1 MKKVLT
7 LALLMVSLALFMN
20 VSDLNA
26 QNGKGK
32 GKQNKQG
39 KQNSCK
45 FVDANNDGIC
55 DNFVDANNDG
65 KCDNCTGTGV
75 CDGTGKGKGMG
86 QGKCGAGCGK
96 FVDANNDGKCDNF
109 VDANNDGKCD
119 NCTGAGKC
127 DGTGKGKGM
136 GQGKCGAG
144 CGKFVDANNDGKCD
158 NFVDANSDGKCDNC
172 TGTGTCDGTRK
183 GKGMGLKKGHGCK
196 GSCGSQTNNNF
207 KIDQNTPNPVTG
219 MTKINV
225 VLQQEEYVKVTLFD
239 YSGSKIKDVFDG
251 KLKAGDNTVEF
262 SVNGLNP
269 GNYLYVVEVAGKLQ
283 SKNMMIVK

>member
-7 LALLMVSLALFMN
+7 LALLMVSMAMFLN
-20 VSDLNA
+20 VTDMNA

-39 KQNSCK
+39 KQASCK

-55 DNFVDANNDG
+55 DNFVDANGDG
-65 KCDNCTGTGV
+65 KCDNCTGNGT
-75 CDGTGKGKGMG
+75 CDGTGKGMK
-86 QGKCGAGCGK
+86 QGSGKSCCGK

-109 VDANNDGKCD
+109 VDANL
-119 NCTGAGKC
+119 
-127 DGTGKGKGM
+127 
-136 GQGKCGAG
+136 
-144 CGKFVDANNDGKCD
+144 
-158 NFVDANSDGKCDNC
+158 DGKCDNC
-172 TGTGTCDGTRK
+172 TGTGTCDGTGK
-183 GKGMGLKKGHGCK
+183 GKGMGMKKGQGCK

-219 MTKINV
+219 LTKVNV
-225 VLQQEEYVKVTLFD
+225 NLQAEEYVKVSLFD

-269 GNYLYVVEVAGKLQ
+269 GNYIYVVEVAGKVQ